1 MRVVVLG
8 SSGLLGRS
16 IVADLSRRGHGVVGI
31 SRRGLHCPEAP
42 SASAVAL
49 DVVSADDA
57 GLDLALAGA
66 DAGVYCLGPDDRE
79 RVPAPAE
86 DYFQRL
92 LVAPTVRVAA
102 SAARTG
108 LARLV
113 ILGSYF
119 TAFDRMHPEWHL
131 ATHHPYIRARRDQRE
146 RARAAAAGVET
157 SVLEIPFVFGALPGI
172 VPMWKSYLDEPTRRS
187 PLVAYA
193 PAGTNAAVT
202 NTDVAQA
209 VSALVGGDIAPGD
222 HPIATDN
229 YSFVRLTRVI
239 ADALGQR
246 SKRIVTVPTPLLAA
260 GIRAEG
266 WRVRLT
272 GKDSG
277 LTLRYLARDVLGRD
291 LGLDT
296 AAYGSAL
303 GLAPRPLDD
312 VIATT
317 VAACRGGGG
326 GGGGS
331 W

>member
-8 SSGLLGRS
+8 SSGFLGRS
-16 IVADLSRRGHGVVGI
+16 IVAGLAGHGHDVVGV

-42 SASAVAL
+42 SASAMTL
-49 DVVSADDA
+49 DVVAAEDA

-66 DAGVYCLGPDDRE
+66 DAVVYCLGPDDRE
-79 RVPAPAE
+79 RVPAPAGA
-86 DYFQRL
+86 YFQRL
-92 LVAPTVRVAA
+92 LVDPTVRVAGAA
-102 SAARTG
+102 SRIG
-108 LARLV
+108 VARLIV
-113 ILGSYF
+113 LGSYF
-119 TAFDRMHPEWHL
+119 TAFDRMHPQWHL
-131 ATHHPYIRARRDQRE
+131 SARHPYIQARRDQQE

-172 VPMWKSYLDEPTRRS
+172 APMWKSYLVEPTRRS

-202 NTDVAQA
+202 NGDVAQA
-209 VSALVGGDIAPGD
+209 VSALIAGDVTPGD
-222 HPIATDN
+222 YPIATDN

-246 SKRIVTVPTPLLAA
+246 SKRVVTVPTPLLAA

-277 LTLRYLARDVLGRD
+277 LTLRHLVSDILARDLS
-291 LGLDT
+291 LDT
-296 AAYGSAL
+296 ATYASAL
-303 GLAPRPLDD
+303 GLTPRPLDD
-312 VIATT
+312 VVAAT
-317 VAACRGGGG
+317 VAACRH
-326 GGGGS
+326 S
-331 W
+331 